1 MNSKKKKG
9 KYKMKDKNNKHI
21 VNVHDLLAI
30 EFMRMRIKHPCDI
43 NINEEGKLLTP
54 YFSMSKNEYISLLDM
69 PLPYMVRAFN
79 RTLIELNNLKENRK
93 EGKKFKVTLNT
104 DETYSKIVEAQDLE
118 KAREK
123 AYNQFFIKGGN
134 QMKLEDQNIDII
146 DIEEVK

>member
-1 MNSKKKKG
+1 
-9 KYKMKDKNNKHI
+9 MKDKNNKHI

-54 YFSMSKNEYISLLDM
+54 YFSMSKNEYMDILDM
-69 PLPYMVRAFN
+69 PLAYMVRAFN

>member
-1 MNSKKKKG
+1 
-9 KYKMKDKNNKHI
+9 MKDKNNKHI

-30 EFMRMRIKHPCDI
+30 EFMRMRIKHPFDI

-134 QMKLEDQNIDII
+134 QMKLEDQNVDII